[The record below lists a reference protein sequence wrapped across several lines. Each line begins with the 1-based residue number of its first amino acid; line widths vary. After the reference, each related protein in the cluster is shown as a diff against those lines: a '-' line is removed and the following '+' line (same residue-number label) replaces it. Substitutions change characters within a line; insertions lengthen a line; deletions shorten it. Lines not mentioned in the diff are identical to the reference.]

1 MVGAGASPAGRRA
14 APVLPW
20 LLPAAV
26 VVAAV
31 AVAAA
36 VVPAGSRTAAYLCGA
51 AALVAVALLATEALR
66 RGQELTR
73 LRDRSAALERRLAR
87 QEVQTARLGE
97 VLLPQAVAR
106 IQRGD
111 FVEDVLRDAVADGP
125 EGALGGAPDGEPD
138 DVDVEGLPR
147 FQDSQAAVLRSVL
160 GAVAAEE
167 NLRESAQ
174 RAFVN
179 IARRVQAI
187 VHQQAQDLQEMEHR
201 HGRNPEVFNDLLQ
214 LDHGFA
220 RVGRLADSMAV
231 LGGTRPGRQWGNA
244 VPLYNVLRGAMS
256 RILDYQ
262 RVELHS
268 VSEVAIVGPAVE
280 PLIHA
285 LAELLDNATLYSPP
299 QTRVH
304 LTAVDVQAGI
314 AVEIEDGGLGLS
326 EEGRIRAER
335 MLEEAQAGIDLN
347 DLGETPRLGLAVVG
361 RLARAHNFQVSLRPS
376 AYRGVRAVLIVPP
389 NLITTATAGRFPGL
403 GASYGARVPVPEPR
417 PLAERDG
424 AADPGRS
431 RPAPEPPVRRLWTE
445 EDDEAPVIAGRT
457 PGGLPQRRR
466 RGSAAPAGAMG
477 PGPGPRGGPG
487 PGGAPSA
494 APEPPGMWLSAFHG
508 AVNDPEPTP
517 TGGRATYISDDSSDE
532 VE

>member
-1 MVGAGASPAGRRA
+1 MVGAGASPAGLRA
-14 APVLPW
+14 VPVLSW
-20 LLPAAV
+20 LVPAAV
-26 VVAAV
+26 VAAAAAGAV
-31 AVAAA
+31 AVATTGDRAHVA
-36 VVPAGSRTAAYLCGA
+36 WCCVV
-51 AALVAVALLATEALR
+51 ALVATALLTAETVR
-66 RGQELTR
+66 RGRALAG
-73 LRDRSAALERRLAR
+73 LRDREATLDRRLAR
-87 QEVQTARLGE
+87 QQVQTVRLGQ
-97 VLLPQAVAR
+97 VLLPEAVAR
-106 IQRGD
+106 IQQGD
-111 FVEDVLRDAVADGP
+111 FVEDILNDAAA
-125 EGALGGAPDGEPD
+125 GA
-138 DVDVEGLPR
+138 VEFPQFHDAHLT
-147 FQDSQAAVLRSVL
+147 VLRSVL
-160 GAVAAEE
+160 DAVAAEE

-187 VHQQAQDLQEMEHR
+187 VHQQAQDLQEMEQR
-201 HGRNPEVFNDLLQ
+201 HGRNPEVFEDLLR

-231 LGGTRPGRQWGNA
+231 LGGARPGRQWSNA
-244 VPLYNVLRGAMS
+244 VPLYSVLRGAMS

-335 MLEEAQAGIDLN
+335 MLEEAQAGIDIN